1 MNRRPVILAIC
12 AALLLTGCNIE
23 NAAPHTTTSTAE
35 AAATSSTASTEA
47 TIVIPGV
54 TGTTAADA
62 TEAAETEPSPT
73 PTPTP
78 TPVPVDPAYAAD
90 PYAFI
95 SGIEETGGITVFGGF
110 EAEDETE
117 AEAMQQ
123 LQQASDDLLYRHSF
137 IMIDINTGR
146 GVGYNLDEVYYTAS
160 SIKGPFAASFCAL
173 APEIA
178 VDWESTI
185 ISMLQYSDNDAYR
198 VLNDTYHRTYIQE
211 WAAESCVDPAP
222 FAWKYPH
229 ISARQMAA
237 LWLRNYE
244 FFEQDEWG
252 AQVGSWF
259 ESPEYSIINETV
271 GELYTTR
278 SKGGW
283 LVDEDPDHAVSIDA
297 GIVYADN
304 GPYIVVIMSRVP
316 SSLAYLGPIMEA
328 LEAVYSSM

>member
-1 MNRRPVILAIC
+1 MKRLRNVILLFIC
-12 AALLLTGCNIE
+12 LALTSCGAVPDAEQTAASSVTTQTVETTEWTTQITTE
-23 NAAPHTTTSTAE
+23 TSASETTS
-35 AAATSSTASTEA
+35 
-47 TIVIPGV
+47 VP
-54 TGTTAADA
+54 
-62 TEAAETEPSPT
+62 ETEPVQTTVNP
-73 PTPTP
+73 
-78 TPVPVDPAYAAD
+78 YYEID
-90 PYAFI
+90 PYSFI
-95 SGIEETGGITVFGGF
+95 ADIPNPDGIATFGGF
-110 EAEDETE
+110 EPGEDVL
-117 AEAMQQ
+117 QQ

-259 ESPEYSIINETV
+259 ESPEYSIIHDV
-271 GELYTTR
+271 AGGLYVTR

-283 LVDEDPDHAVSIDA
+283 LTDEDPDHAVSIDA

-316 SSLAYLGPIMEA
+316 SSLEYLRPIMEA
-328 LEAVYSSM
+328 LENVHSSM

>member
-1 MNRRPVILAIC
+1 MKRLRNVILLFIC
-12 AALLLTGCNIE
+12 LALTSCGAVPDAEQTTASSVTTQTVETTEWTTQITTE
-23 NAAPHTTTSTAE
+23 TSASETTS
-35 AAATSSTASTEA
+35 
-47 TIVIPGV
+47 VP
-54 TGTTAADA
+54 
-62 TEAAETEPSPT
+62 ETEPVQTTINP
-73 PTPTP
+73 
-78 TPVPVDPAYAAD
+78 YYEID
-90 PYAFI
+90 PYSFI
-95 SGIEETGGITVFGGF
+95 ADIPNPDGIVTFGGF
-110 EAEDETE
+110 EPGEEVL
-117 AEAMQQ
+117 QQ

-185 ISMLQYSDNDAYR
+185 ISMLQFSDNDAYR

-229 ISARQMAA
+229 INTRQMAA

-283 LVDEDPDHAVSIDA
+283 LTDEDPDHAVSIDA

-316 SSLAYLGPIMEA
+316 SSLEYLRPIMEA
-328 LEAVYSSM
+328 LENVHSSM

>member
-1 MNRRPVILAIC
+1 MKRLKNVFVILVCLSLASC
-12 AALLLTGCNIE
+12 GVVPGAE
-23 NAAPHTTTSTAE
+23 QTTASSATSQTVETTAE
-35 AAATSSTASTEA
+35 TTQVTTETSAPTPAPT
-47 TIVIPGV
+47 
-54 TGTTAADA
+54 
-62 TEAAETEPSPT
+62 AETFETIQATVNP
-73 PTPTP
+73 
-78 TPVPVDPAYAAD
+78 YYEID
-90 PYAFI
+90 PYSFI
-95 SGIEETGGITVFGGF
+95 ADLPNEDGITSFGGF
-110 EAEDETE
+110 EPDEE
-117 AEAMQQ
+117 VLQQ

-178 VDWESTI
+178 VDWEDTV

-211 WAAESCVDPAP
+211 WAAQACVDPAP

-259 ESPEYSIINETV
+259 ESPEYSIINSTV
-271 GELYTTR
+271 GDLYTTR

-304 GPYIVVIMSRVP
+304 GPYVVVIMSRVP

-328 LEAVYSSM
+328 LEAVHSSM

>member
-1 MNRRPVILAIC
+1 MKRLRNVILILIC
-12 AALLLTGCNIE
+12 LSLVSCGVVPDAEQTTASSVTSQTIE
-23 NAAPHTTTSTAE
+23 TTEWTTQITT
-35 AAATSSTASTEA
+35 ATSAS
-47 TIVIPGV
+47 
-54 TGTTAADA
+54 
-62 TEAAETEPSPT
+62 
-73 PTPTP
+73 TP
-78 TPVPVDPAYAAD
+78 TPVPETEPVQTTVNPYYEID
-90 PYAFI
+90 PYSFI
-95 SGIEETGGITVFGGF
+95 ADIQNEEGILTFGGF
-110 EAEDETE
+110 EPGEEV
-117 AEAMQQ
+117 MQQ

-185 ISMLQYSDNDAYR
+185 INMLQFSDNDAYR

-211 WAAESCVDPAP
+211 WAAQSCVDPAP

-283 LVDEDPDHAVSIDA
+283 LTDEDPDHAVSIDA

-328 LEAVYSSM
+328 LENVHSSM

>member
-1 MNRRPVILAIC
+1 MKRLRNVILLFIC
-12 AALLLTGCNIE
+12 LALTSCGAVLDAEQT
-23 NAAPHTTTSTAE
+23 TTTSVASQTVETTVGTTQITAE
-35 AAATSSTASTEA
+35 TSVS
-47 TIVIPGV
+47 
-54 TGTTAADA
+54 
-62 TEAAETEPSPT
+62 
-73 PTPTP
+73 TP
-78 TPVPVDPAYAAD
+78 TPVPETEPVQTTINPFYEID
-90 PYAFI
+90 PYSFI
-95 SGIEETGGITVFGGF
+95 ADIPNPDGIAAFGGF
-110 EAEDETE
+110 EPGEEVL
-117 AEAMQQ
+117 QQ
-123 LQQASDDLLYRHSF
+123 LQAASDDLLYRHSF
-137 IMIDINTGR
+137 IMIDINTGW

-173 APEIA
+173 APDIA
-178 VDWESTI
+178 VEWEDTI
-185 ISMLQYSDNDAYR
+185 ISMLQFSDNDAYR

-211 WAAESCVDPAP
+211 WAAESCVDPSP

-259 ESPEYSIINETV
+259 ESPEYSIIHDV
-271 GELYTTR
+271 AGGLYVTR

-328 LEAVYSSM
+328 LEAVHSSM

>member
-1 MNRRPVILAIC
+1 MKRLRNVILILIC
-12 AALLLTGCNIE
+12 LSLTSCGVVPSADQTAVNTTVE
-23 NAAPHTTTSTAE
+23 TQVQTTTSVPTQ
-35 AAATSSTASTEA
+35 
-47 TIVIPGV
+47 
-54 TGTTAADA
+54 
-62 TEAAETEPSPT
+62 T

-78 TPVPVDPAYAAD
+78 TSTPTPTPEPTPVPVNPYYEAD
-90 PYAFI
+90 PYSFI
-95 SGIEETGGITVFGGF
+95 ADILNPDGIVTFGGF
-110 EAEDETE
+110 EPGEDV
-117 AEAMQQ
+117 
-123 LQQASDDLLYRHSF
+123 LQPLQEASDDLLYRHSF

-146 GVGYNLDEVYYTAS
+146 GVGYNLDEIYYTAS

-173 APEIA
+173 APDIA
-178 VDWESTI
+178 ADWESTI
-185 ISMLQYSDNDAYR
+185 ISMLQFSDNDAYR

-211 WAAESCVDPAP
+211 WAAQACVDPAP

-259 ESPEYSIINETV
+259 ESPEYSIINDV
-271 GELYTTR
+271 AGGLYTTR

-283 LVDEDPDHAVSIDA
+283 LTDEDPDHAVSIDA

-304 GPYIVVIMSRVP
+304 GPYVVVIMSRVP
-316 SSLAYLGPIMEA
+316 SSLEYLRPIMEA
-328 LEAVYSSM
+328 LEAVHSSM